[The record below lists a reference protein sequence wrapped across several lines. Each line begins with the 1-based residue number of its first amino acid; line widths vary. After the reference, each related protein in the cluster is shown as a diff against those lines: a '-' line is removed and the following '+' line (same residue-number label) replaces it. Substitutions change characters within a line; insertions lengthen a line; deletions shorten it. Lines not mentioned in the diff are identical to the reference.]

1 MSAGLFLTKF
11 WIFAISYAIL
21 CRLIIGMC
29 FAKRFF
35 SFFLPK
41 HPGKN
46 IGYEILPG
54 LIVLV
59 KVLSITSTTV
69 GV

>member
-1 MSAGLFLTKF
+1 MFRDF
-11 WIFAISYAIL
+11 
-21 CRLIIGMC
+21 
-29 FAKRFF
+29 
-35 SFFLPK
+35 FFLPK
-41 HPGKN
+41 NPENPVKN

-59 KVLSITSTTV
+59 KVLSITSTTA

>member
-11 WIFAISYAIL
+11 RIFAISYTIL

-29 FAKRFF
+29 FAFF
-35 SFFLPK
+35 IFLAK
-41 HPGKN
+41 NPGKN